1 MYIKYRFFI
10 NILRNLQIG
19 STSILRAQE
28 KEIDKIVKYRKNI
41 YFIQYYDTM
50 QLFTLA
56 GFTNIINQTLFLIL
70 LDHLLSMFF
79 C

>member
-19 STSILRAQE
+19 SILRVQE
-28 KEIDKIVKYRKNI
+28 KEFDKIVKYRKNI

-50 QLFTLA
+50 QLFTPA
-56 GFTNIINQTLFLIL
+56 GFTYVINQTLFLIL
-70 LDHLLSMFF
+70 LDHPLYLFF

>member
-19 STSILRAQE
+19 SILRAQE

-56 GFTNIINQTLFLIL
+56 GFTNII
-70 LDHLLSMFF
+70 
-79 C
+79 

>member
-19 STSILRAQE
+19 SILRVQE
-28 KEIDKIVKYRKNI
+28 KEFDKIVKYRKNI

-56 GFTNIINQTLFLIL
+56 GFTNII
-70 LDHLLSMFF
+70 
-79 C
+79 

>member
-19 STSILRAQE
+19 SILRVQE
-28 KEIDKIVKYRKNI
+28 KEFDKIVKYRKNI
-41 YFIQYYDTM
+41 YFIQYYDTI

-56 GFTNIINQTLFLIL
+56 GFTNII
-70 LDHLLSMFF
+70 
-79 C
+79 